1 MEEVGTGVTPEPCKL
16 QTEQSIHICVQQDG
30 KWIGT

>member
-16 QTEQSIHICVQQDG
+16 QTEQSIHTVSVCNKMVNE
-30 KWIGT
+30 